1 MKAGADMYVSP
12 RGLLVPR
19 LAAAA
24 RMALGAFFPPIYN
37 AMMSGMHKVMS
48 FFFFKNIPNNW
59 PTWADGLKICGVFG
73 VFPIELSAHILTLCV
88 PSP

>member
-24 RMALGAFFPPIYN
+24 RMALGAFCRPV
-37 AMMSGMHKVMS
+37 SGGLD
-48 FFFFKNIPNNW
+48 NILLRFHAEAG
-59 PTWADGLKICGVFG
+59 PTTRRPAPL
-73 VFPIELSAHILTLCV
+73 
-88 PSP
+88 